1 MVVVFVR
8 LNSYS
13 ACCRRLVKF
22 IVNVTRHHTAAIEIV
37 TDAALTIIAV
47 TVRQRPELRLEI
59 GRRSSFVSPRI
70 SRGRL
75 RAVRGLVTRF
85 EPPSDLQLNRGASGS
100 VELRLFLLRPIL
112 VNAFFVVLIVDGV
125 AFKVVLVG
133 VVSVGYLVFVL
144 MVVRGGWGE
153 GLATTA
159 YQL

>member
-1 MVVVFVR
+1 M
-8 LNSYS
+8 
-13 ACCRRLVKF
+13 
-22 IVNVTRHHTAAIEIV
+22 
-37 TDAALTIIAV
+37 
-47 TVRQRPELRLEI
+47 
-59 GRRSSFVSPRI
+59 
-70 SRGRL
+70 
-75 RAVRGLVTRF
+75 TRF

>member
-1 MVVVFVR
+1 M
-8 LNSYS
+8 
-13 ACCRRLVKF
+13 
-22 IVNVTRHHTAAIEIV
+22 
-37 TDAALTIIAV
+37 
-47 TVRQRPELRLEI
+47 
-59 GRRSSFVSPRI
+59 
-70 SRGRL
+70 
-75 RAVRGLVTRF
+75 TRF
-85 EPPSDLQLNRGASGS
+85 KPPSDLQLNRGASGS

>member
-1 MVVVFVR
+1 M
-8 LNSYS
+8 
-13 ACCRRLVKF
+13 
-22 IVNVTRHHTAAIEIV
+22 
-37 TDAALTIIAV
+37 
-47 TVRQRPELRLEI
+47 
-59 GRRSSFVSPRI
+59 
-70 SRGRL
+70 
-75 RAVRGLVTRF
+75 VTRF
-85 EPPSDLQLNRGASGS
+85 KPPSDLQLNRGASGS
-100 VELRLFLLRPIL
+100 VELRLFLFRPIL